1 MFSLTADRHMAGAV
15 SYGKRKQK
23 TATGYS
29 EQRHVDKRN
38 SQLKILN
45 SNQGEKKESIN
56 MPKWRQSTISLLK
69 VFTAQSSFD
78 SESST
83 PFDYE
88 SIVNLTSCFA
98 ALQNI
103 STGGHS
109 LFEFV
114 SSQEALNREDVVKQI
129 DVLKYEVKK
138 VLHLCQNS
146 VNYENSVNERKIK
159 FNKFLRVSMS
169 RQENET
175 LQYHAKFVQ
184 KFLKQLRSVVQGFVR
199 SIDSFPKTAT
209 GKGDKHK
216 MKTEMKNWANRMKSS
231 WKKMEEAVSLIKS
244 QKQRISYTWKEP
256 WQMSNVR
263 EAEVH
268 GSVLRP
274 GGEKSNQAFDG
285 NRDHKQTESSSSS
298 HQRYEEFWRW
308 NHFDPD
314 DFLQEGFFEDNQRE
328 WHKHQKRLRKING
341 RIQRLTEEILLSMDD
356 DDIEDIYEDID
367 DFADDVEDREI
378 PEQLRTWLSCQTR
391 WWRSRVH
398 RKHRNED
405 LVKGCG
411 QQLMHWQLRVLCK
424 EKSGVRNQK
433 HYDYDRFCKAV
444 ISSQG
449 QGLNSRYFVMDA
461 SLFKQGAKE
470 AEWKHFTPKTMH
482 AERFTVDHLMKNLSS
497 EYKVENITFTDHS
510 AYRCDSFS
518 THHYQPA
525 LLVKSSYFANVA
537 ALGHAATGHEPQ
549 HDQSLNRH
557 EEVKFCKLVQDDKQ
571 WCEK

>member
-1 MFSLTADRHMAGAV
+1 MADVVGME
-15 SYGKRKQK
+15 KQQA
-23 TATGYS
+23 ATGHS
-29 EQRHVDKRN
+29 ERHLVDKPN
-38 SQLKILN
+38 SQFKILN

-56 MPKWRQSTISLLK
+56 MPPNWHQSTISLLK
-69 VFTAQSSFD
+69 FFTAQSLFD
-78 SESST
+78 SESAS
-83 PFDYE
+83 FNYE
-88 SIVNLTSCFA
+88 SINNLTSCFA
-98 ALQNI
+98 ALRNI
-103 STGGHS
+103 STGYHS
-109 LFEFV
+109 LFDFV
-114 SSQEALNREDVVKQI
+114 SSQAVNKEDVVKQI
-129 DVLKYEVKK
+129 DVLKYQMKK
-138 VLHLCQNS
+138 ILSLCQNS
-146 VNYENSVNERKIK
+146 VNYENSVNERQIK
-159 FNKFLRVSMS
+159 FNKFLKVSMS
-169 RQENET
+169 QQENET

-184 KFLKQLRSVVQGFVR
+184 KFMKQLRSVVQGFVR
-199 SIDSFPKTAT
+199 SMDSFPKATTA
-209 GKGDKHK
+209 KGDKHK
-216 MKTEMKNWANRMKSS
+216 MKSEMKNWAYRMKSS

-244 QKQRISYTWKEP
+244 QKQHRSYAWKEP

-268 GSVLRP
+268 SSVLRP
-274 GGEKSNQAFDG
+274 VGEKSNRAFDG
-285 NRDHKQTESSSSS
+285 NRDHKQTESSSS

-328 WHKHQKRLRKING
+328 WHKYQKRLRKING

-367 DFADDVEDREI
+367 DFADDIEDREI

-424 EKSGVRNQK
+424 EKSGKRLWNQER
-433 HYDYDRFCKAV
+433 YNYDRFCKAV

-449 QGLNSRYFVMDA
+449 QGLNSRYFIMDT

-470 AEWKHFTPKTMH
+470 DEWKHFSPKNDD
-482 AERFTVDHLMKNLSS
+482 AKRFTVDHLINLSG

-510 AYRCDSFS
+510 AYNCVSFS
-518 THHYQPA
+518 KHYHPQPV
-525 LLVKSSYFANVA
+525 LPFKSSYFADSRRFPQNVHLA
-537 ALGHAATGHEPQ
+537 RNHAATGHEPQ
-549 HDQSLNRH
+549 YDQSLNCH
-557 EEVKFCKLVQDDKQ
+557 EEGKFCKLVQDDKQ